1 MSCVRNIEGKLLS
14 TNGVKFARVFLERK
28 LGIVK
33 HDPIVVSQSALVD
46 VVSDMGFDA
55 ALKSPESEKSAM
67 SERAIG
73 RFFVSGMTCDSCVK
87 SIEAGVKA
95 QKGVKGVV
103 VSLEKGCA
111 IVEYMPQETNREELC
126 GLIAGIG
133 FDVSLCQG
141 PSSSALKLSH
151 SSIHVEQ
158 MDLDGHSNKILHCLI
173 EELGVVEVTISGG
186 KTQIGVTYHEGLTT
200 ARRLCESLTKLGFTS
215 SVVGEEKAEDPLE
228 CEISVKGMTCDS
240 CVKSIS
246 AAVKEVNGV
255 ISIQVSLADE
265 MAKVKFCGS
274 KTSPAAIV
282 KIIDDIG
289 FEARLESSAAVH
301 SMKEG
306 TISVK
311 GMHCNSCTRKIE
323 GKLKETPGLIS
334 VSVSLLEE
342 KARVQY
348 TPEIISL
355 EQIRSLIEEV
365 GDFQATVSESSKQGK
380 TYCFLS

>member
-14 TNGVKFARVFLERK
+14 TNGVKFARVFLDRK

-33 HDPIVVSQSALVD
+33 HDPIIVSQSALVD

-67 SERAIG
+67 SDRAIG

-87 SIEAGVKA
+87 SIETGVRA
-95 QKGVKGVV
+95 QKGVKDVV

-111 IVEYMPQETNREELC
+111 IVEYVPQETNRAELC
-126 GLIAGIG
+126 GLIDGLG

-141 PSSSALKLSH
+141 PSSSSALKLNH
-151 SSIHVEQ
+151 SSIHVEE
-158 MDLDGHSNKILHCLI
+158 MDLDGHSNKILHGLI
-173 EELGVVEVTISGG
+173 EEHGVVEVTVSGG
-186 KTQIGVTYHEGLTT
+186 KTQVGVTYHEGLTT
-200 ARRLCESLTKLGFTS
+200 ARHLCESLTKLGFTS
-215 SVVGEEKAEDPLE
+215 SVVGEEKAEEPLE

-265 MAKVKFCGS
+265 TAKVKFCGS
-274 KTSPAAIV
+274 MTSPAAIV

-311 GMHCNSCTRKIE
+311 GMHCNSCTRNIE
-323 GKLKETPGLIS
+323 GRLKETPGLIS

-355 EQIRSLIEEV
+355 EQI
-365 GDFQATVSESSKQGK
+365 
-380 TYCFLS
+380 